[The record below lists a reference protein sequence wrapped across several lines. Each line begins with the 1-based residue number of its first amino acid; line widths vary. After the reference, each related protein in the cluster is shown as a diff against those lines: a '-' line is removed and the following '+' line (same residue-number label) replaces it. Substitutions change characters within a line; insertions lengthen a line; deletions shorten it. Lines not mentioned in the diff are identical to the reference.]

1 MNKPAD
7 IHNAETVALW
17 INGRT
22 QAATSK
28 RLGEVTNPTDP
39 LVGVADYGEDDVRLM
54 LAAKAELD
62 AAFTAYMVEVT
73 EPKLYTIL

>member
-1 MNKPAD
+1 MTPTLRTTGWL
-7 IHNAETVALW
+7 NAALRCF
-17 INGRT
+17 N
-22 QAATSK
+22 AY
-28 RLGEVTNPTDP
+28 LGEVTNPTDP
-39 LVGVADYGEDDVRLM
+39 LVWAADYGEDDVRLM